1 MSKNGRITFTLSIR
15 EAELLAYAVELRR
28 DELNAR
34 VRDGDH
40 NARHLAEEY
49 AELSRQTRRIN
60 AAIQRELAAA

>member
-1 MSKNGRITFTLSIR
+1 MNETRVTGSLTARQW
-15 EAELLAYAVELRR
+15 ELIGYAVELRLMALEQR
-28 DELNAR
+28 L
-34 VRDGDH
+34 RDGDH